1 MTELPAWI
9 GRSLDAILEG
19 VSRNELRTQSLRISD
34 AYRAGGAS
42 DVVRTEHDAMAY
54 AIARMPATY
63 AAAHASLAGAAEL
76 LADFVPRTVL
86 DIGAGPGTA
95 AWACIELWPS
105 LEHVKLLD
113 SNPRLLDLAR
123 RFRASPGAPAV
134 DAQFVAGSFPQA
146 LPGMAAADVVVAS
159 YALTEIPQAVLGR
172 ALAEL
177 WRLAATL
184 LVIVEPGTPDG
195 FRRILSCRDILISAG
210 GSVVAPC
217 THHGTCPLSAAAR
230 WCHFSKRLS
239 RSRDHLIAKNASVP
253 FEDERFSYLAVAK
266 DIAPARR
273 QRRVL
278 ATPKVSKGQVS
289 LTLCAPG
296 VVEERIAGRGD
307 RDAYRAAKRLDWG
320 DAVEL

>member
-1 MTELPAWI
+1 MTEVPAWI
-9 GRSLDAILEG
+9 GRSLEGSLEG

-34 AYRAGGAS
+34 AYRAGRAS
-42 DVVRTEHDAMAY
+42 DVVRTEHDAIAY

-63 AAAHASLAGAAEL
+63 AAAHASLDSAAVL
-76 LADFVPRTVL
+76 LPDFVPRTVL

-105 LEHVKLLD
+105 LDHATLID

-123 RFRASPGAPAV
+123 RFSASPDAPAV
-134 DAQFVAGSFPQA
+134 DTQFVAGSIPQV
-146 LPGMAAADVVVAS
+146 LPGISAADVVVAS
-159 YALTEIPQAVLGR
+159 YSLTEIQQPALERVLE
-172 ALAEL
+172 EL

-195 FRRILSCRDILISAG
+195 FRRILSCRDMLVSAG
-210 GSVVAPC
+210 GRVVAPC
-217 THHGTCPLSAAAR
+217 THDGLCPLSAAAR
-230 WCHFSKRLS
+230 WCHFSKRLA

-266 DIAPARR
+266 GITPARTH
-273 QRRVL
+273 QRVL

-296 VVEERIAGRGD
+296 VVEERIVGRGD
-307 RDAYRAAKRLDWG
+307 RDAYKAAKRYDWG
-320 DAVEL
+320 DAVWL